1 MKCVRQITDDLYY
14 IGVNDRR
21 ITMFENCFPL
31 TDGVAY
37 NSYLL
42 VDEKTI
48 VFDTVDYVVGR
59 QYLDNIKGILGERK
73 LDYLVVN
80 HMEPDHCANITSLV
94 QAYPELQII
103 GNKKTFDMIKQ
114 FYREDMTDRAIIVK
128 EGDKLSTGKHEFTF
142 LFAPMVHWPEV
153 MMTYDLTTKTLFS
166 ADAFGSF
173 GALDGRIF
181 SDEIDYK
188 SSAVLDEFRRYYSN
202 IVGKYGLQVQ
212 AVFKKAPEEINMV
225 CPLHGPIWRE
235 DIPFILER
243 YQAWS
248 TYQPEEKGV
257 FIAFASMYG
266 DTELVAQTLAVKLAE
281 KGVKNMKLMDVS
293 GTHFSHQIGMAFKY
307 SHLVFAAPTYNTAIH
322 PYMMTLFTE
331 MKELTVRNRKY
342 ALIENGSWAITAGK
356 CMKAELDAMK
366 NMTQIGDT
374 LTIKSAA
381 LCSQEEELEKLAALI
396 AEDLKEA

>member
-1 MKCVRQITDDLYY
+1 MKCVRQMTEDLYY
-14 IGVNDRR
+14 IGVSDRR

-59 QYLDNIKGILGERK
+59 QYLDNIKGVLGDRK

-94 QAYPELQII
+94 QAYPELQIV

-114 FYREDMTDRAIIVK
+114 FYKEDMTDRAIIVK

-153 MMTYDLTTKTLFS
+153 MMTFDLTTKTLFS

-181 SDEIDYK
+181 NDELEYK
-188 SSAVLDEFRRYYSN
+188 SSAVMDEFRRYYSN

-212 AVFKKAPEEINMV
+212 AVFKKAPAEISMV
-225 CPLHGPIWRE
+225 CPLHGPIWRT
-235 DIPFILER
+235 DLPFILEK

-266 DTELVAQTLAVKLAE
+266 DTELAAQTLATKLAE
-281 KGVKNMKLMDVS
+281 KGVKNLKLVDVS
-293 GTHFSHQIGMAFKY
+293 GTHFSHQISMIFKY
-307 SHLVFAAPTYNTAIH
+307 SHLVFATPTYNTAYH
-322 PYMMTLFTE
+322 PYMMTLFNE
-331 MKELTVRNRKY
+331 MRELTVRNRSY

-366 NMTQIGDT
+366 NMTQIGET

-381 LCSQEEELEKLAALI
+381 EWSQEEEIAKLADLIKEDLEK
-396 AEDLKEA
+396 

>member
-1 MKCVRQITDDLYY
+1 MKCVRQMTEDLYY
-14 IGVNDRR
+14 IGVSDRR

-59 QYLDNIKGILGERK
+59 QYLDNIRGVLGDRK

-80 HMEPDHCANITSLV
+80 HMEPDHCANITTLV
-94 QAYPELQII
+94 QTYPELQIV

-114 FYREDMTDRAIIVK
+114 FYKEDMTDRAIIVK

-181 SDEIDYK
+181 NDELDYK
-188 SSAVLDEFRRYYSN
+188 GNYVLDEFRRYYSN

-212 AVFKKAPEEINMV
+212 AVFKKAPAEIEMV
-225 CPLHGPIWRE
+225 CPLHGPVWRS
-235 DIPFILER
+235 DISFILEK

-248 TYQPEEKGV
+248 TYTPEEKGV

-266 DTELVAQTLAVKLAE
+266 DTELVAQTLSTKLAE
-281 KGVKNMKLMDVS
+281 KGIRNIRLMDVS
-293 GTHFSHQIGMAFKY
+293 GSHFSEQIGMIFKY
-307 SHLVFAAPTYNTAIH
+307 SHLVFATPTYNTAFH
-322 PYMMTLFTE
+322 PYMMTLFNE
-331 MKELTVRNRKY
+331 MKELTVRNRSY
-342 ALIENGSWAITAGK
+342 VLIENGSWAITAAK

-366 NMTQIGDT
+366 NMTQIGET

-381 LCSQEEELEKLAALI
+381 EWNQEEEIEKLADLI
-396 AEDLKEA
+396 MEDMKK